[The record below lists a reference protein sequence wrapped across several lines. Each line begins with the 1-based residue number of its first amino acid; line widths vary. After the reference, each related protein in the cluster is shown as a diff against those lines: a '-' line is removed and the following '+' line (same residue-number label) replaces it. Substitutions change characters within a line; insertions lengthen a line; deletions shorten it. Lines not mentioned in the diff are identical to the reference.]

1 MRGQDP
7 NAMALLPV
15 LGLSACVASTGMDAS
30 TSPDQLRASAQEPTW
45 IEPAVERD
53 PMTLL
58 EAAVVASETSLAAG
72 EFEAARELL
81 SVARELDPESTQLRL
96 AQVDALIGM
105 REYAAARQ
113 QLVDLRYVVDAAQE
127 AGVAAISCGNGMAAH
142 DERVGDVACHAAD
155 QACRHLGAIHREGN
169 GAGR

>member
-1 MRGQDP
+1 MP
-7 NAMALLPV
+7 SV
-15 LGLSACVASTGMDAS
+15 SACVASTGMDAS

-58 EAAVVASETSLAAG
+58 EAAVVAGETSLAAG
-72 EFEAARELL
+72 EFEA
-81 SVARELDPESTQLRL
+81 ARELDPESTQLRL

-113 QLVDLRYVVDAAQE
+113 QLVDLRYVVDDADHDSRLVLMREREHAVGFASCDARVDATARPLARHDDFFSAWNE
-127 AGVAAISCGNGMAAH
+127 LRAGLPRIYRFYV
-142 DERVGDVACHAAD
+142 VP
-155 QACRHLGAIHREGN
+155 
-169 GAGR
+169 

>member
-7 NAMALLPV
+7 NAMALLPI

-58 EAAVVASETSLAAG
+58 EAAVVAGETSLAAG
-72 EFEAARELL
+72 EFEAAREL
-81 SVARELDPESTQLRL
+81 QLQEQRAIHLLGL
-96 AQVDALIGM
+96 AQAHDPSDRRHALGH
-105 REYAAARQ
+105 E
-113 QLVDLRYVVDAAQE
+113 LVVDVEGFVGVE
-127 AGVAAISCGNGMAAH
+127 AHGLGVGARARADSPR
-142 DERVGDVACHAAD
+142 RVGAMAPHPRAK
-155 QACRHLGAIHREGN
+155 L
-169 GAGR
+169 